1 MANFVRLAIK
11 PTSLSR
17 FFNTSN
23 SIEYLYLLIATI
35 ITISCTNNNTKDNI
49 VHFGGQIINP
59 KSDKVYIY
67 KNNQVLDS
75 SKLNID
81 NKFLIKLDTFSQGLY
96 TFKHGNEHQ
105 WLYLEPNDS
114 LLIRLNTWDF
124 DESLVFSGKG
134 AERNN
139 FLINIYLV
147 NQKEDKLFYKFY
159 HLNDSLFQLKVD
171 SILKRKNLLYSQF
184 KSELPENSLF
194 FEQLVNSAINY
205 PLFKKKEAYP
215 YLHMMSLRSKKHPK
229 ISPSFFK
236 FRKNIDINNEELN
249 NYYPHQQYIEA
260 YLSHLAYEKQILDS
274 FKSNMTVN
282 IMQAALENIKSESI
296 KNRFLRK
303 GVWITLL
310 DNNTSTKEK
319 DRAKRLFFDHCT
331 DKKRVE
337 EIEHLINVSSKLVK
351 NHKFPEI
358 TPYNFNGEHV
368 NLKAIIKGKSAVIY
382 TWPTKVSE
390 MDYFAKRVK
399 YLEKKYPNYL
409 FIGINSVCSE
419 YQWKKK
425 IKSNNL
431 NQKHQYRVDK
441 GIDWLDINFSRAIIV
456 DKNGIVQNNMTHL
469 ANRYFETQ
477 LK

>member
-1 MANFVRLAIK
+1 MRLVIN
-11 PTSLSR
+11 PTNLSI
-17 FFNTSN
+17 FFNNNN
-23 SIEYLYLLIATI
+23 SIKHLYLLIVTTV
-35 ITISCTNNNTKDNI
+35 TISCTNKNTENSI

-67 KNNQVLDS
+67 KNDNVLDS

-81 NKFLIKLDTFSQGLY
+81 NKFLIKLDTLSQGLY
-96 TFKHGNEHQ
+96 TFKHGNEYQ

-139 FLINIYLV
+139 FLINIYLE

-159 HLNDSLFQLKVD
+159 QLNDSLFQSKID
-171 SILKRKNLLYSQF
+171 SILKRKNLLYTQF

-194 FEQLVNSAINY
+194 FDKLANSAIKY
-205 PLFKKKEAYP
+205 PLYKKKEAYP
-215 YLHMMSLRSKKHPK
+215 YLHRMSIRSKKYPK
-229 ISPSFFK
+229 VNSSFFK
-236 FRKNIDINNEELN
+236 FRKNIDVNDEQLN
-249 NYYPHQQYIEA
+249 NYYPHQQYVEA
-260 YLSHLAYEKQILDS
+260 YLSHLAYEKQVLDS
-274 FKSNMTVN
+274 FKSNMNVN
-282 IMQAALENIKSESI
+282 IMQAALENVKNESI
-296 KNRFLRK
+296 KNKFLRK

-310 DNNTSTKEK
+310 DEKASRKEK

-331 DKKRVE
+331 DKECVD
-337 EIEHLINVSSKLVK
+337 EIEHLINVSNKLVK

-358 TPYNFNGEHV
+358 SPYNYNGERV
-368 NLKAIIKGKSAVIY
+368 NLKAIIKDKSSVIY

-399 YLEKKYPNYL
+399 YLEKKYPHYL

-425 IKSNNL
+425 INSNQLIKGN
-431 NQKHQYRVDK
+431 QYRVDK

-456 DKNGIVQNNMTHL
+456 DKKGIVQNNMTHL
-469 ANRYFETQ
+469 ANRHFETQ
-477 LK
+477 LR

>member
-1 MANFVRLAIK
+1 MF
-11 PTSLSR
+11 R
-17 FFNTSN
+17 FFNKN
-23 SIEYLYLLIATI
+23 CPIKHLYLSIIAVVLL
-35 ITISCTNNNTKDNI
+35 SCTNKNTENSI

-59 KSDKVYIY
+59 KSDKVYLY
-67 KNNQVLDS
+67 KNDKVLDS
-75 SKLNID
+75 SKLNIN

-96 TFKHGNEHQ
+96 TFKHGNEYQ

-139 FLINIYLV
+139 FLINLFLE
-147 NQKEDKLFYKFY
+147 NQKEDKHFYKY
-159 HLNDSLFQLKVD
+159 YRLNDSIFELKID
-171 SILKRKNLLYSQF
+171 SILHRKNLLYTQF
-184 KSELPENSLF
+184 KSELTESSILF
-194 FEQLVNSAINY
+194 DKLVNSAINY
-205 PLFKKKEAYP
+205 PLYKKKEAYS
-215 YLHMMSLRSKKHPK
+215 YMHAMAIKSNKHLETN
-229 ISPSFFK
+229 PSFYN
-236 FRKNIDINNEELN
+236 FRKKININDDELN
-249 NYYPHQQYIEA
+249 GYYPHQRYIKA
-260 YLSHLAYEKQILDS
+260 YLSNLAYKKQLADG
-274 FKSNMTVN
+274 FKSNINVN
-282 IMQAALENIKSESI
+282 VMQAVLENIKNETI
-296 KNRFLRK
+296 KNRFLHR
-303 GVWITLL
+303 GIWMALL
-310 DNNTSTKEK
+310 DEKTSVKEK

-331 DKKRVE
+331 DKKSVS

-358 TPYNFNGEHV
+358 SPYNYKGELV
-368 NLKAIIKGKSAVIY
+368 NIKTVIKGKNSVIY
-382 TWPTKVSE
+382 TWPIKVSE

-425 IKSNNL
+425 IKSNKL
-431 NQKHQYRVDK
+431 NQNHQYRVDK

-469 ANRYFETQ
+469 ANRHFEAQ
-477 LK
+477 LNIIPQ